1 MKKIGKVLTL
11 TMVAM
16 LLVSSLSAFAAT
28 NPTESSSAFLKA
40 VASADKVSVGD
51 TFKVSV
57 YGGITDVSDAY
68 FDTGVQIDL
77 HYDKTVF
84 NVTVESKNEG
94 FDNEVIDACVAPYDT
109 EIIAEENDNE
119 IFIAPVGA
127 MTVDANTPLL
137 TLNVTALKEGSF
149 GMYFDVNENW
159 ATHGMITFTPALN
172 NISITNMS
180 VTVGGGSTPVEP
192 KAEIDTNDDVKSNEI
207 TLDNGTKYIN
217 VPTYVG
223 KVAVSGELNGK
234 NVKITPVVKYNGT
247 DVTSTL
253 KKVDS
258 IIIPGASFDKG
269 AKIEFK
275 FAIVGAPTTGTID
288 LSATAAPV
296 E

>member
-1 MKKIGKVLTL
+1 MNNIKKIIPF
-11 TMVAM
+11 
-16 LLVSSLSAFAAT
+16 LVVFAIISSLSMMAFAADVNIDFDT
-28 NPTESSSAFLKA
+28 PLTLEVKFNPTEANSGDTITADFYLYSTDDKSGNVVFDGGGDSAVEFTFDSSVLEKTGAKMGYGFSDSSISDNRCFIEAKNTYSVNAEAPLFTLTFNVKNN
-40 VASADKVSVGD
+40 VAADKYSDLIKFGD
-51 TFKVSV
+51 VLFANGDGAETSAVTT
-57 YGGITDVSDAY
+57 IVSD
-68 FDTGVQIDL
+68 L
-77 HYDKTVF
+77 TV
-84 NVTVESKNEG
+84 K
-94 FDNEVIDACVAPYDT
+94 
-109 EIIAEENDNE
+109 
-119 IFIAPVGA
+119 
-127 MTVDANTPLL
+127 
-137 TLNVTALKEGSF
+137 
-149 GMYFDVNENW
+149 
-159 ATHGMITFTPALN
+159 
-172 NISITNMS
+172 
-180 VTVGGGSTPVEP
+180 GSTPVEP

-207 TLDNGTKYIN
+207 TLDNGTKYID

-288 LSATAAPV
+288 LSATAVPV